1 MERIY
6 LDHAATTPLSKE
18 AFDAMYPYF
27 SNTFGN
33 ANSQHGFGRDGA
45 AAVLS
50 ARESIASSLGAKPNE
65 IYFTS
70 GGTESDNWALKGTAL
85 ALRDKGNHIITSKIE
100 HSAIYTTC
108 KQLEKYGYDVT
119 YLDVDSDGFVSPSD
133 LEKAITD
140 NGGDVWYNS
149 EVVKF
154 LYNED
159 GSCAG
164 VQLKSGE
171 KICAKEI
178 ISNVIPNNVY
188 AMSDVKYVP
197 EKELRLAN
205 SRTLGLS
212 FVTVYLGMD
221 CSKEELGVEDYTTF
235 ISTYANPRECY
246 NHRNEGAYYVVNCHN
261 VAIPDASPE
270 GTCMLFYTI
279 PMMEEDFPKDLK
291 PEEYKKWKNS
301 VAKRFIEDSE
311 KVLGI
316 GLNPRMRLLPTTPVR
331 VSAGP
336 RQASTAAAGF
346 PALLS

>member
-140 NGGDVWYNS
+140 KTILVSIMFANNEIGTIEPIKELS
-149 EVVKF
+149 EVAHAHKVLFHTDAVQATGAVRYNVKD
-154 LYNED
+154 L
-159 GSCAG
+159 G
-164 VQLKSGE
+164 VD
-171 KICAKEI
+171 
-178 ISNVIPNNVY
+178 
-188 AMSDVKYVP
+188 M
-197 EKELRLAN
+197 
-205 SRTLGLS
+205 LS
-212 FVTVYLGMD
+212 FSGH
-221 CSKEELGVEDYTTF
+221 K
-235 ISTYANPRECY
+235 
-246 NHRNEGAYYVVNCHN
+246 
-261 VAIPDASPE
+261 
-270 GTCMLFYTI
+270 FYG
-279 PMMEEDFPKDLK
+279 PK
-291 PEEYKKWKNS
+291 
-301 VAKRFIEDSE
+301 
-311 KVLGI
+311 GI
-316 GLNPRMRLLPTTPVR
+316 GGLYIR
-331 VSAGP
+331 SGI
-336 RQASTAAAGF
+336 
-346 PALLS
+346 